1 MESYMKFTIRGFG
14 GNRRHL
20 IVRQCLVVISL
31 SFHNHDGE
39 AFPEKKS
46 PRTFRGLGTS
56 KTVETLKAILSLIFG
71 LKLKCRQ
78 IILVLNEKS
87 SQLVIGCY

>member
-1 MESYMKFTIRGFG
+1 MKFTIRGFG